1 MRIAQQLY
9 EGVDIHGI
17 GATGLITYMRTD
29 SLRISEEARAS
40 ANAFITKRYGESYLP
55 PKPRYF
61 KTKSGAQDAHEA
73 IRPTAVTLTPE
84 QVKDSLD
91 VYKRQCHRRGA
102 PRVGYGGH
110 LRHRQIRR

>member
-40 ANAFITKRYGESYLP
+40 ANAFITKTVRRKLS
-55 PKPRYF
+55 
-61 KTKSGAQDAHEA
+61 AAEA
-73 IRPTAVTLTPE
+73 PLF
-84 QVKDSLD
+84 
-91 VYKRQCHRRGA
+91 
-102 PRVGYGGH
+102 
-110 LRHRQIRR
+110 